1 MNFKQEI
8 ERKSAERKKNINNC
22 IRSMY
27 KEIEQTKK
35 KVSIKNRQHTTTRA
49 NVQTV
54 KKRSGGNKVANS
66 GA

>member
-1 MNFKQEI
+1 
-8 ERKSAERKKNINNC
+8 
-22 IRSMY
+22 MY
-27 KEIEQTKK
+27 KEIEQRK

-54 KKRSGGNKVANS
+54 KERSGGNKVANS

>member
-1 MNFKQEI
+1 
-8 ERKSAERKKNINNC
+8 
-22 IRSMY
+22 MY

-35 KVSIKNRQHTTTRA
+35 KVSIKNTQHTTKA